1 MDALQQLEAEDLAMI
16 GMGAE
21 EQARFYAKL
30 REARR
35 QIERQRQTDRD
46 RAAAAALAVGAPADV
61 EVDLEAEVGAG
72 HSTQVLVAARSPP
85 IPIGA
90 HEQALR
96 TQSRQAAGDD
106 DSQALQSQYHERA
119 TEIANL
125 ERRASALQQQLQQQ
139 RQILQLR
146 QQQEEQKRV
155 PQQRAVQRSV

>member
-1 MDALQQLEAEDLAMI
+1 MHRRRPQRLTRWGRRSCGRTGTLRSRANQWPVP
-16 GMGAE
+16 GA
-21 EQARFYAKL
+21 ASPLHRNL
-30 REARR
+30 RWERGQSR
-35 QIERQRQTDRD
+35 QNNQCV
-46 RAAAAALAVGAPADV
+46 L
-61 EVDLEAEVGAG
+61 
-72 HSTQVLVAARSPP
+72 STQVLVAARSPP

-106 DSQALQSQYHERA
+106 DSQALQSEYHERA